1 MLCKL
6 EVTLDIALKSGILN
20 KLLFITKDPPLPT
33 PNVILI
39 TVQLKWNS
47 NIQLL
52 KQIFLFPHPRLH
64 NLF

>member
-33 PNVILI
+33 PIVILI
-39 TVQLKWNS
+39 TVQLKLNS
-47 NIQLL
+47 NIHLL
-52 KQIFLFPHPRLH
+52 KHIFLFPHPRLH